1 MTWTLKQMEGLCK
14 ALVELH
20 RPHTTESALR
30 SDETDPHFRHGDLKP
45 ENILVFQE
53 DTEDILR
60 IADLGLGRFHLK
72 STDGRR
78 KAKEYTKTVTGTTR
92 YMPPEFNDD
101 NHISRKLDVWSL
113 GCLFIEFVIWAA
125 WGLEGLDKFNKL
137 DNDEFWQKRSNS
149 NNVVHDNISRW
160 IDSMNNVLLPGTA
173 LGDILRLISSDML
186 KKLDERRNSE
196 EIYTKLATI
205 VRNAHEENNYC
216 LDWDHKADI
225 SSHTL
230 PDGPSGWQN
239 RNQKEVTQMKDI
251 WTPRTGNDFA
261 RNLMELLGSGNHGW
275 ISRPYSPL
283 QAPSLCRECS
293 SLDFWKSSLAFEVS
307 LSSLASISG
316 CQLCALIDE
325 SLGRPDPSTN
335 VDEILIRRNGPTFE
349 VDGGNRPILSFYTNP
364 GSKPFDDEVSQIGTP
379 GLPVPGSGEQ
389 FSLFKEWIRVCDDTH
404 GHVATSLSSPRLSNV
419 SLPTRVVDVGTVST
433 PLLRLVKCDDMVS
446 TIYLALS
453 HRWGDDPKQHSGQTL
468 KQNHITRYNRIH
480 LDELPLNFKDAIA
493 VTRGIGVQYLWID
506 SLCIVQDDDDDW
518 KRESVRM
525 EQVYSNAKCVL
536 AASSANSSME
546 GFLNRC
552 TTPPS
557 FIALQSESGDV
568 SYVSKNIDNFK
579 GDVDE
584 AILNTRGWTLQERA
598 LARRTIHFSKSQVYF
613 ECSRGVQCES
623 LIRYTNSVET
633 RYKGGRVMLVQNLYN
648 QYSKRVFWDPQD
660 RPIAISGL
668 EKRLTSAFNTRGGYG
683 VFQMFLERS
692 LLWKKSDESHTLE
705 RIKFPIER
713 NVPSWSWM
721 AYEGVISYVQVDFD
735 KVDWTNEFSSPFD
748 SGSGAK
754 GKWHWEADGTNKPPV
769 LGLRKVRQMKDD
781 TLPQTISMDVS
792 DNWDTKILRCVVLGN
807 TKPDGDAEPHN
818 PSSHCYVLIIKP
830 SSDIRGVF
838 TRAGAGI
845 LQYNQIVWERYEAG
859 NLL

>member
-261 RNLMELLGSGNHGW
+261 RNLMELLGSG
-275 ISRPYSPL
+275 
-283 QAPSLCRECS
+283 
-293 SLDFWKSSLAFEVS
+293 
-307 LSSLASISG
+307 
-316 CQLCALIDE
+316 
-325 SLGRPDPSTN
+325 
-335 VDEILIRRNGPTFE
+335 
-349 VDGGNRPILSFYTNP
+349 
-364 GSKPFDDEVSQIGTP
+364 SKPFDDEVSQIGTP

-623 LIRYTNSVET
+623 LIRYT
-633 RYKGGRVMLVQNLYN
+633 K
-648 QYSKRVFWDPQD
+648 
-660 RPIAISGL
+660 
-668 EKRLTSAFNTRGGYG
+668 
-683 VFQMFLERS
+683 
-692 LLWKKSDESHTLE
+692 
-705 RIKFPIER
+705 
-713 NVPSWSWM
+713 
-721 AYEGVISYVQVDFD
+721 
-735 KVDWTNEFSSPFD
+735 
-748 SGSGAK
+748 
-754 GKWHWEADGTNKPPV
+754 
-769 LGLRKVRQMKDD
+769 
-781 TLPQTISMDVS
+781 
-792 DNWDTKILRCVVLGN
+792 
-807 TKPDGDAEPHN
+807 
-818 PSSHCYVLIIKP
+818 
-830 SSDIRGVF
+830 
-838 TRAGAGI
+838 
-845 LQYNQIVWERYEAG
+845 
-859 NLL
+859 